1 VVEVQIS
8 RSGADKPGAG
18 RRVVARRAAAG
29 VAVSILAG
37 CTTSVA
43 GVAVPAVEGMSASAV
58 GASATSLDTG
68 AYQTFPGPP
77 AGKAGSESYG
87 RLLEGHRM
95 ATYVVL
101 PSDVDPA
108 LTIAIPQNTFTA
120 TTPDGLPE
128 PLDADDAKD
137 FVVGF
142 STARSSSG
150 HDVLI
155 NMVLRFANP
164 DTAADAAGDIAADYA
179 HAAGGVA
186 IPGHSG
192 TQAFASKTDGGT
204 ELRAVTAHREYVLFQ
219 YVQSHDGD
227 RATALAAKT
236 LDLQEP
242 LIDRFAPSN
251 IAQFVDLPA
260 DTTGLL
266 SRTLRED
273 PRYSPFPGAWVL
285 TPQAAMHF
293 QENTATAGAAF
304 ADAGIRAVSIGKAT
318 VYEAADPHG
327 AQRLATSLIAAGLD
341 RGYRPAAP
349 VPGLP
354 AARCLDGVSDSD
366 HVDDSPRQFYCVAS
380 ADGYAFEVYSAQEG
394 DAHQETA
401 AQYLMLVAPG
411 SA

>member
-1 VVEVQIS
+1 MVVQIS

-18 RRVVARRAAAG
+18 RRAVARRAAAA
-29 VAVSILAG
+29 VAVSVLAG

-43 GVAVPAVEGMSASAV
+43 GVPVPAVEGMSAT
-58 GASATSLDTG
+58 GANGTSLDTG

-101 PSDVDPA
+101 PSDVDPT

-120 TTPDGLPE
+120 TTPEGLPDA
-128 PLDADDAKD
+128 LDADDAKD

-155 NMVLRFANP
+155 NMVLRFANS

-179 HAAGGVA
+179 HSAGGVA
-186 IPGHSG
+186 IPGHER

-204 ELRAVTAHREYVLFQ
+204 ELRAVTAHLEYVLFQ

-242 LIDRFAPSN
+242 LIDRFVPSN
-251 IAQFVDLPA
+251 VSQFVDLPA

-285 TPQAAMHF
+285 TPRAAMHF
-293 QENTATAGAAF
+293 QENTATAGAVF

-318 VYEAADPHG
+318 VYEAADPRG
-327 AQRLATSLIAAGLD
+327 AQRLANSLIAAGLD
-341 RGYRPAAP
+341 RGYRPAAAI
-349 VPGLP
+349 PGLP
-354 AARCLDGVSDSD
+354 AARCLDGGSDSD
-366 HVDDSPRQFYCVAS
+366 YVDDSPRQFYCVGS
-380 ADGYAFEVYSAQEG
+380 ADRYAFEVYSAQEG

-401 AQYLMLVAPG
+401 AQYLMLVARG